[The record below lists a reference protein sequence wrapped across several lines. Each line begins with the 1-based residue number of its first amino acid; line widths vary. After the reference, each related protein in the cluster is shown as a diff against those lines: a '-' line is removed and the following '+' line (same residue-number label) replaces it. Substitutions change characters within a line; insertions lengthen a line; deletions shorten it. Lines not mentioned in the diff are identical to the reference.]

1 MKLKLIYPSSRK
13 ANPELQW
20 WKQPKAHRYPGLGLL
35 TVAALCPPTVEI
47 KLVDDDHEE
56 INYEEDTDLVGLSL
70 LTINSQ
76 RAYEIARNFRD
87 RRVPVVLGGMHV
99 VACSEEALK
108 HADSIVVGEAEDT
121 WPELLRDFNSGK
133 LKRIYKSSC
142 SSDLSNMP
150 LPRRDLVD
158 KRRYITINTIQATRG
173 CPFDCEFCSMA
184 ALFGQKTRLRPV
196 EEVIEEIKSLEGNIF
211 VLNDDNLA
219 QKSEYYKNLFYKL
232 IPLKKRWAANASW
245 NIAEDE
251 ETLVLLEKSGC
262 RGVFVGFES
271 LEPQYGVKK
280 IISSKDRALIYKE
293 AVKKLHAHRINVIGA
308 FIFGF
313 DNEDESIFE
322 RTLEFAFDSQID
334 AAQINILTPYPGT
347 PLYRRLDEEGR
358 ITERN
363 WNKYI
368 ASNLCFKLKTMSE
381 RTFLEKYHWMKSK
394 FHTFPRIALRLLRAS
409 RISAPYELWVLLGIN
424 LGIRK
429 SIKDYSREFES
440 SS

>member
-1 MKLKLIYPSSRK
+1 
-13 ANPELQW
+13 
-20 WKQPKAHRYPGLGLL
+20 
-35 TVAALCPPTVEI
+35 
-47 KLVDDDHEE
+47 
-56 INYEEDTDLVGLSL
+56 
-70 LTINSQ
+70 
-76 RAYEIARNFRD
+76 
-87 RRVPVVLGGMHV
+87 
-99 VACSEEALK
+99 
-108 HADSIVVGEAEDT
+108 
-121 WPELLRDFNSGK
+121 
-133 LKRIYKSSC
+133 
-142 SSDLSNMP
+142 MP

-184 ALFGQKTRLRPV
+184 ALFGRKTRLRPV

-211 VLNDDNLA
+211 VLNDDNIA

-271 LEPQYGVKK
+271 LEPQYGIKK
-280 IISSKDRALIYKE
+280 IISSKNRALIYKE

-322 RTLEFAFDSQID
+322 RILEFAFDSQID

-347 PLYRRLDEEGR
+347 PLYRRLDKEGR

-429 SIKDYSREFES
+429 SIKDYS
-440 SS
+440 